1 MIWDACIY
9 HDCFDWFFLLKDIY
23 DERLIHAWDNFEGF
37 SLFRIISSKKR
48 LCLIL
53 ECILIPSIT
62 QVVVSISLI
71 VFDNIFFITVSS

>member
-1 MIWDACIY
+1 MYLFVMIVLIV
-9 HDCFDWFFLLKDIY
+9 FLLKDIY

>member
-1 MIWDACIY
+1 MYLFVMIVLIV
-9 HDCFDWFFLLKDIY
+9 FLLKDIY
-23 DERLIHAWDNFEGF
+23 DERFIHAWDNFEGF

>member
-1 MIWDACIY
+1 MYLFVMIVLIV
-9 HDCFDWFFLLKDIY
+9 FLLKDIY

-71 VFDNIFFITVSS
+71 VFDNIFFYHSV